1 MDSIYL
7 TYLLI
12 TSKLQVSLR
21 SESFLMKEW
30 VDFYTIREEKLKEKN
45 LYGSDQANGKFDFF
59 KVFSNFIT
67 TCS

>member
-21 SESFLMKEW
+21 SESFLMGEW
-30 VDFYTIREEKLKEKN
+30 ADFYTIREEKLKKN